1 MIIFPAI
8 DIRNGKCVRLKQGNF
23 NQMETFSTDP
33 ADTAKKWESQGGK
46 YLHIVDLD
54 GALKGYPVNIST
66 IEQILNQVQVPI
78 QFGGGIRNEESVR
91 RMLNL
96 GVNRV
101 ILGTSA
107 LADKQFTES
116 MIKKYKERIAVSIDA
131 KRGKVAVQGWTQISE
146 INALDLAKELTDF
159 GLRTIIYTDIA
170 KDGML
175 QGPNFGE
182 LKRIDTVAENL
193 IASGGISTVDD
204 LNQLRN
210 MNLYGAIVGKAL
222 YTGAVKLKYAE

>member
-78 QFGGGIRNEESVR
+78 QFGGGIRNEESVK
-91 RMLNL
+91 RMLDL

-107 LADKQFTES
+107 LADKQFTKS